1 MMTPVGKALLTTQR
15 SRWSARLASRPI
27 AKVHF
32 EAPQPELPAMPQAE
46 EAAEGSTTPV
56 ATTPTQEE
64 QDMLELVGKKVSRDI
79 SKSLDE
85 AKVHST

>member
-1 MMTPVGKALLTTQR
+1 
-15 SRWSARLASRPI
+15 
-27 AKVHF
+27 
-32 EAPQPELPAMPQAE
+32 MPQAE